1 MPLKEGIGL
10 TYPWIEEQVKAQQVL
25 TWEGRAENPLR
36 VNILGVGI
44 SAVNMDLAL
53 KLIEAWIARR
63 QSHYVCVAPVHSV
76 LECQR
81 DPELRRIHNA
91 SGITT
96 PDGMPLVWL
105 SRLHGYHYVDRVY
118 GPDLMLALCERSAEA
133 GYRHF
138 FYGGAKGVPEE
149 LAANLQHRFPGLA
162 VVGTYSPPFRP
173 LTSEEDDQAVQM
185 INEVSPD
192 VIWIGLGSP
201 KQERWMAT
209 HIGRVEAPV
218 LIGVGAAFDFL
229 AGRKKQ
235 APRWMQRSGLEWLF
249 RLLTEPRR
257 LWRRYLVN
265 NPLFVL
271 LVLAQALGLRRYSLE

>member
-1 MPLKEGIGL
+1 MEPI
-10 TYPWIEEQVKAQQVL
+10 
-25 TWEGRAENPLR
+25 R

-44 SAVNMDLAL
+44 SAINMDIAL
-53 KLIEAWIARR
+53 ETIEDWIARHD
-63 QSHYVCVAPVHSV
+63 SHYVCVTPVHSV
-76 LECQR
+76 MEYR
-81 DPELRRIHNA
+81 KDPNLRRICSA
-91 SGITT
+91 SGLTT

-105 SRLHGYHYVDRVY
+105 CRLKGHRHVSRVY
-118 GPDLMLALCERSAEA
+118 GPDLMLALCKRSVTR
-133 GYRHF
+133 GYKHF
-138 FYGGAKGVPEE
+138 FYGGAKGVPEQ
-149 LAANLQHRFPGLA
+149 LAANLQHRFPGLT
-162 VVGTYSPPFRP
+162 VVGTHSPPFRP
-173 LTSEEDDQAVQM
+173 LTPEEDDQAVQM

-192 VIWIGLGSP
+192 VVWIGLGSP
-201 KQERWMAT
+201 KQEQWMAT
-209 HIGRVEAPV
+209 HIDRIKSPV

-229 AGRKKQ
+229 TGRKRQ